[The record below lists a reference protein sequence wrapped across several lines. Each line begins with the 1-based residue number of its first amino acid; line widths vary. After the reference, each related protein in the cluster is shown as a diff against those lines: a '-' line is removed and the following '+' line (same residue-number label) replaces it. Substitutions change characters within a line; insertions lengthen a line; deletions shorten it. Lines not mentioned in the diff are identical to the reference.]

1 MPQTLS
7 PARWSL
13 PPLWI
18 VAVFLGLQLVFGYYG
33 FMLWTLAQG
42 VLFTAYWM
50 RPRREWWCFALA
62 AIGANVAVAIA
73 VAWHSSGNPAQYF
86 QHFSWAQFIIG
97 SVLQAFIAMAGVHFL
112 MKRGIRADTL
122 GNLAQIGSLHL
133 AALITAGLYAL
144 KDLLLVLAHGHITD
158 VQQGQT
164 LASLPLKFPEAY
176 PLLAS
181 FALSHAMGAFLGI
194 LLLVPLA
201 LWLLVPGNRPGS
213 QRIIRSALIY
223 LYLLPMLL
231 YLGNSLLID
240 PNGSVAAMLK
250 ILLLAGVV
258 IFSFLHGWRG
268 AALSVAVVSVLM
280 ALDNHIRGG
289 GADILE
295 MQLYV
300 SVMGAL
306 ALLFGAS
313 VDELRRS
320 RSLLKID
327 RDQLQQ
333 ALAKLA
339 TSSRRSLSSEE
350 LERKRLARELHDE
363 MGQTLTAMQA
373 QLSLSHQRAS
383 NEEQSNGIQLLEQL
397 TQRLGRSLRSVV
409 NALTP
414 DELDQ
419 LGLYAAITYGS
430 PSQMCEYAGVNYTC
444 EIYGDSQLLDRLEM
458 VTNLAAYRIVQ
469 EAVNNA
475 LKYANCQNIRVR
487 MRIGERQRKILV
499 LLDILDDGIG
509 LKSLG
514 QIEHGFYSIRDR
526 AAALN
531 GVLHIQNIFGVRIH
545 VLLRQ

>member
-7 PARWSL
+7 SPRWTL

-50 RPRREWWCFALA
+50 RPRSEWWCFALTSIA
-62 AIGANVAVAIA
+62 ATVAVAIA
-73 VAWHSSGNPAQYF
+73 VAWKNSGNPTQYF
-86 QHFSWAQFIIG
+86 QNFSWTQFIIG
-97 SVLQAFIAMAGVHFL
+97 SVLQAYIAMAGAHF
-112 MKRGIRADTL
+112 MVKRGIRADNL
-122 GNLAQIGSLHL
+122 GNLAQIGGLHL

-144 KDLLLVLAHGHITD
+144 KDLLLVLAHGRISESH
-158 VQQGQT
+158 QGQA
-164 LASLPLKFPEAY
+164 LASIPLTFPDAY
-176 PLLAS
+176 PVLAT
-181 FALSHAMGAFLGI
+181 FTISHALGAFLGI

-201 LWLLVPGNRPGS
+201 LWVLVKDNRPDS

-240 PNGSVAAMLK
+240 PDGSVAAMLK

-268 AALSVAVVSVLM
+268 AALSVAVVSVLI
-280 ALDNHIRGG
+280 ALDDHFRGG

-327 RDQLQQ
+327 RDQLHQ
-333 ALAKLA
+333 ALATLA

-373 QLSLSHQRAS
+373 QLSLSRQRAS
-383 NEEQSNGIQLLEQL
+383 NEEQSNGIQLLDQL

>member
-1 MPQTLS
+1 M
-7 PARWSL
+7 A
-13 PPLWI
+13 
-18 VAVFLGLQLVFGYYG
+18 AFLGLQLVFGYYA
-33 FMLWTLAQG
+33 FMLWTLSQG
-42 VLFTAYWM
+42 VLFAVYWM
-50 RPRREWWCFALA
+50 RPRREWWCYAALSIA
-62 AIGANVAVAIA
+62 AAVAVSIG
-73 VAWHSSGNPAQYF
+73 VAWHSTGNPGQYF
-86 QHFSWAQFIIG
+86 LGLSGLQLIIG
-97 SVLQAFIAMAGVHFL
+97 NVLQAFIAMVGVSFL
-112 MKRGIRADTL
+112 IKRGIRADTL
-122 GNLAQIGSLHL
+122 GNLAQIGALHL
-133 AALITAGLYAL
+133 AALINAGLYAV
-144 KDLLLVLAHGHITD
+144 KDVLLVLAQGHISEVRHTAL
-158 VQQGQT
+158 VEK
-164 LASLPLKFPEAY
+164 LPLAFPDAY
-176 PLLAS
+176 PVLAT

-194 LLLVPLA
+194 MLLVPLA
-201 LWLLVPGNRPGS
+201 LWVLEKDNRPGS

-240 PNGSVAAMLK
+240 PDGSVAAMLK

-268 AALSVAVVSVLM
+268 AALSVAVVSVLI
-280 ALDNHIRGG
+280 ALDDHFRGG

-295 MQLYV
+295 MQLYI

-333 ALAKLA
+333 ALATLA

-383 NEEQSNGIQLLEQL
+383 NDEQSNGIQLLDQL